1 MNWQQLIPK
10 GFMVVIQMLFM
21 DDHSCWMVILL
32 LNALTNICVLF
43 LSYLLD
49 VNAFIRCNLNYLHT
63 VFIGY

>member
-21 DDHSCWMVILL
+21 DDHSYWMVILL
-32 LNALTNICVLF
+32 LDALTNICVLF

-49 VNAFIRCNLNYLHT
+49 VNAFI
-63 VFIGY
+63 